1 MAISLV
7 ILPPY
12 EYFGEITKE
21 HNIADTANTS
31 ITEMWKRSIIG
42 YKVSNLQLTQRHYYV
57 VKTMVS
63 PNVRI
68 SLSIIE
74 LSQYIY
80 DTLFYVFRC

>member
-1 MAISLV
+1 MATSLV

-12 EYFGEITKE
+12 EYFGEITEE

-31 ITEMWKRSIIG
+31 ITEILKRSIIG
-42 YKVSNLQLTQRHYYV
+42 YKESNLQLTQRHYYV

-80 DTLFYVFRC
+80 DSLFYLFHC

>member
-31 ITEMWKRSIIG
+31 ITEILKRSIIG
-42 YKVSNLQLTQRHYYV
+42 YKESDLQLTQRHYCV
-57 VKTMVS
+57 VKSMVS

-80 DTLFYVFRC
+80 DSLFYLFHC

>member
-1 MAISLV
+1 MAILLV

-12 EYFGEITKE
+12 EYFGEITEE
-21 HNIADTANTS
+21 HNVPDTANTS
-31 ITEMWKRSIIG
+31 ITEILKRSIIG
-42 YKVSNLQLTQRHYYV
+42 YKKSNLQLTQRHYHV

-80 DTLFYVFRC
+80 DTLFYVFHC

>member
-31 ITEMWKRSIIG
+31 ITEILKRSIIG
-42 YKVSNLQLTQRHYYV
+42 YKESNLQLTQRHYHV

-63 PNVRI
+63 PNARI

-74 LSQYIY
+74 LLQYIY